1 MKHPETICTG
11 LYQKIKNKKM
21 FIKYKNNRFFSQIKT
36 LYNNMNHT
44 GIVCIIPFFQKLISN
59 GNGYE
64 AATRLCNTCQVREL
78 S

>member
-11 LYQKIKNKKM
+11 YARRLKIKGCSSN
-21 FIKYKNNRFFSQIKT
+21 IKIIDFYSQIKT

-44 GIVCIIPFFQKLISN
+44 GIVCTIPFFQKLISN

-64 AATRLCNTCQVREL
+64 AATCLCNTCQIREL